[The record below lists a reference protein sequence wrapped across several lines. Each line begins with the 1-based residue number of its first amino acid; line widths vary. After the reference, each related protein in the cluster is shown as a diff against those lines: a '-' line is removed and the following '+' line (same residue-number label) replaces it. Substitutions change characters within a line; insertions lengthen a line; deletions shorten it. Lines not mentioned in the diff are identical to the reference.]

1 MSEEEWDL
9 YLQCAVCGTVE
20 PSATMRFAAICPGH
34 VRGQSL
40 KYHVRRTSP
49 EEKDTVRDL
58 NQRLW
63 GETEVHTFDRDW
75 SVGSIPA
82 LLAES
87 DGQVIG
93 FASFAEM
100 GDAILLVSLGVEPCY
115 QRCGVGKALMDAVE
129 REARAAG
136 KKRVV
141 LSTTNDNLPALA
153 FYQRLGYRLVELL
166 AGEEAA
172 HHGRVYTGVGGLPIL
187 DEIRLAKE
195 LD

>member
-1 MSEEEWDL
+1 MSDEEWDL
-9 YLQCAVCGTVE
+9 YLQCAVCGQVE
-20 PSATMRFAAICPGH
+20 PSATMRLAAICPDHIRSQG
-34 VRGQSL
+34 RL
-40 KYHVRRTSP
+40 YRIRRTSP
-49 EEKDTVRDL
+49 QEKDRIRDL

-63 GETEVHTFDRDW
+63 GETEIHTYGREWDIGD
-75 SVGSIPA
+75 IAA

-87 DGQVIG
+87 DGQAIG
-93 FASFAEM
+93 FASFAEI
-100 GDAILLVSLGVEPCY
+100 DEAILLVSLGVEPCF

-129 REARAAG
+129 QEARAAG

-153 FYQRLGYRLVELL
+153 FYQRLGYRLVQLL
-166 AGEEAA
+166 AGEEVA

-195 LD
+195 LG